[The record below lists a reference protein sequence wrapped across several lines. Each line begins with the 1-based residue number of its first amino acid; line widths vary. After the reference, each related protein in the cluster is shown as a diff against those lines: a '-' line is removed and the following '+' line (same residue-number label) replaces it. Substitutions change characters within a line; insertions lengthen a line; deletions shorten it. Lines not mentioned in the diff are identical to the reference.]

1 MPVRA
6 LIFDFDGTII
16 DTESAVYETWR
27 ELYADHG
34 HPLPIEVWSQLVG
47 TDYSEAYDPR
57 RDLEQLTGKT
67 FDWDA
72 WEDERRERSFAIA
85 SQMRPL
91 PGVCE
96 RLDEAATLGLPAA
109 IASSSS
115 RRWVSSLIGGLGL
128 LDRFHHLTTVDDT
141 GRVKPDPSLFLHAIG
156 RLGVRTDEALIIEDS
171 LNGLRAAHAAGIRCL
186 IVPGP
191 TTRHLDFT
199 GAWRVVESLDAF
211 TFAEIITAADVG

>member
-27 ELYADHG
+27 ELYAGHG
-34 HPLPIEVWSQLVG
+34 HDLPLEVWSQLVG

-57 RDLEQLTGKT
+57 RDLETLTGKT

-72 WEDERRERSFAIA
+72 WEDERRERSFEIA
-85 SQMRPL
+85 SRMQPL
-91 PGVCE
+91 PGVIE
-96 RLDEAATLGLPAA
+96 RLAEAAALGLPAA
-109 IASSSS
+109 IASSSPH
-115 RRWVSSLIGGLGL
+115 RWVSALIEGLGL
-128 LDRFHHLTTVDDT
+128 RERFHHLTTVDDT
-141 GRVKPDPSLFLHAIG
+141 GRVKPDPSLFLHAIQ
-156 RLGVRTDEALIIEDS
+156 RLGVKADEALIIEDS
-171 LNGLRAAHAAGIRCL
+171 LNGLRAAQAAGIRCL

-199 GAWRVVESLDAF
+199 GAWRVADSLDDISIARIV
-211 TFAEIITAADVG
+211 AEAG